1 MHHETSIERASEP
14 MSVTE
19 RLCAQFAA
27 WDAGDLPPETIAA
40 AQPLVAD
47 GIAVALAGSGETGP
61 RLLAEHLREM
71 GGAPMASVLGMGFRT
86 SLVQAT
92 ALNGTS
98 MHVLDYEP
106 MWSPANHAV
115 STTLPAVLA
124 LAEARQASGR
134 ELLMALVKG
143 CELQGLIR
151 AASGQYLPRH
161 IRFHPPGVVGVMGAA
176 VAAGHLLALD
186 GEGLQ
191 RALGIAAS
199 RAGSLITNVG
209 TMTKAT
215 HCGHAAAMGLEAALL
230 AARGFTANPAI
241 LDGDGAYSEV
251 FFGLA
256 FPEEVLLGSRP
267 PYRVVEPGY
276 AIKLFPSQYATH
288 FGITAGLAMH
298 GRARRTERVRR
309 VRLVT
314 PVMPYVD
321 RPTPRDGLDGKFS
334 LQYTAVSALLDGQ
347 VTVETFSDARRFR
360 PAIERLLACT
370 TLEQS
375 EEIGATFETMHVELT
390 VELDDGTTLTE
401 RCDKPPG
408 AWDGPRLS
416 PEAHQDKVRA
426 CLSTVLDGDAVARC
440 IDLTGRCFALTP
452 AEVGELLT
460 LLRHEG

>member
-1 MHHETSIERASEP
+1 

-19 RLCAQFAA
+19 RLCAQFARWGA
-27 WDAGDLPPETIAA
+27 ADLPQETIAA

-71 GGAPMASVLGMGFRT
+71 GGEPMASVLGMGFRT
-86 SLVQAT
+86 SLVQAA

-134 ELLMALVKG
+134 ELLTALVKG
-143 CELQGLIR
+143 CEMQGLIR

-176 VAAGHLLALD
+176 VAAGHLLGLD
-186 GEGLQ
+186 GEALQ

-199 RAGSLITNVG
+199 RAGSLISNVG

-230 AARGFTANPAI
+230 AGRGFTANPEI
-241 LDGDGAYSEV
+241 LDEGGAYSEV
-251 FFGLA
+251 FFGLV
-256 FPEEVLLGSRP
+256 FPGDVLLGSRP

-298 GRARRTERVRR
+298 ERVPQAARIRR
-309 VRLVT
+309 VQLVT

-321 RPTPRDGLDGKFS
+321 RPRPKDGLDGKFS

-347 VTVETFSDARRFR
+347 VTVETFSDDRRFR
-360 PAIERLLACT
+360 PAVERLLECT
-370 TLEQS
+370 ELAQS

-390 VELDDGTTLTE
+390 VELEDGTVLTE
-401 RCDKPPG
+401 RCDKPRG
-408 AWDGPRLS
+408 AWGGPPLS
-416 PEAHQDKVRA
+416 PEDHQEKVRA
-426 CLSTVLDGDAVARC
+426 CLATVLDAAGTARC
-440 IDLTGRCFALTP
+440 IALAGRCFALTP
-452 AEVGELLT
+452 GEVGELLT
-460 LLRHEG
+460 LLRHEA

>member
-1 MHHETSIERASEP
+1 

-27 WDAGDLPPETIAA
+27 WGAADLPPETVAA

-61 RLLAEHLREM
+61 RLLAGHLREM
-71 GGAPMASVLGMGFRT
+71 GGAPVASALGMGFRT

-134 ELLMALVKG
+134 ELLTALVKG
-143 CELQGLIR
+143 CEMQGLIR

-176 VAAGHLLALD
+176 AAAGHLLGLD
-186 GEGLQ
+186 GEALQ

-199 RAGSLITNVG
+199 RAGSLISNVG

-230 AARGFTANPAI
+230 AERGFTANPAI
-241 LDGDGAYSEV
+241 LDEGGAYSEV
-251 FFGLA
+251 FFGLV
-256 FPEEVLLGSRP
+256 FPADVLLGSHP

-288 FGITAGLAMH
+288 FGITAGLALH
-298 GRARRTERVRR
+298 GRMGQAERVRR
-309 VRLVT
+309 VTLVT

-321 RPTPRDGLDGKFS
+321 RPKPKDGLDGKFS

-347 VTVETFSDARRFR
+347 VTVETFSDDKRFR
-360 PAIERLLACT
+360 PAVERLLECT

-390 VELDDGTTLTE
+390 VALEDGTVLTE
-401 RCDKPPG
+401 RCDKPRG
-408 AWDGPRLS
+408 AWGGPPLS
-416 PEAHQDKVRA
+416 PEDHQEKVRA
-426 CLSTVLDGDAVARC
+426 CLATVLDAEATARC
-440 IDLTGRCFALTP
+440 IELAGRCFALTP

-460 LLRHEG
+460 LLRHDG